1 MKIVHIC
8 ENFTDGLSY
17 QDNILTKYH
26 KRLGFDVTVIASKW
40 IYDTHGKFIYDYD
53 ASKGLNEDGINI
65 IRLEYKNNKPRTYK
79 FKTYEGLLSVLQ
91 SEHPNVLFIHGVQ
104 WVYLREISKSLA
116 HHKEIITYC
125 DNHADYSN
133 SASSWASR
141 NVLHR
146 LIWRHYVKLIT
157 PYTTR
162 FYGVLP
168 ARVKILSELY
178 GVPKEKCE
186 YLPLGADDDE
196 VIRANSI
203 KNIESIRLSYGINK
217 DDFLIITGGKID
229 LAKKQTLLLMEA
241 IRKIDDAKVKL
252 LIYGSVVTELREEF
266 NKLINDNIIYVG
278 WVNSHYIYDLIAA
291 SDLVIYPGR
300 HSVLWEQT
308 VAQGI
313 PMIVKYWEGT
323 THVDIGGNVKFL
335 YEDSEEEIE
344 QILRDLVTKKTE
356 YNKMLKAAQG
366 GEKNKFLY
374 SNIAKQ
380 SIREVL

>member
-1 MKIVHIC
+1 M
-8 ENFTDGLSY
+8 
-17 QDNILTKYH
+17 
-26 KRLGFDVTVIASKW
+26 
-40 IYDTHGKFIYDYD
+40 
-53 ASKGLNEDGINI
+53 
-65 IRLEYKNNKPRTYK
+65 
-79 FKTYEGLLSVLQ
+79 
-91 SEHPNVLFIHGVQ
+91 
-104 WVYLREISKSLA
+104 
-116 HHKEIITYC
+116 
-125 DNHADYSN
+125 
-133 SASSWASR
+133 
-141 NVLHR
+141 
-146 LIWRHYVKLIT
+146 
-157 PYTTR
+157 
-162 FYGVLP
+162 
-168 ARVKILSELY
+168 
-178 GVPKEKCE
+178 
-186 YLPLGADDDE
+186 
-196 VIRANSI
+196 
-203 KNIESIRLSYGINK
+203 
-217 DDFLIITGGKID
+217 
-229 LAKKQTLLLMEA
+229 
-241 IRKIDDAKVKL
+241 
-252 LIYGSVVTELREEF
+252 VTELREEF